1 MNLIV
6 RHKGLAKEWAVDY
19 IFDKVGKLLVE
30 TYPEIT
36 FQRELISEFPHWEGV
51 PRQGSLIIENPSNNK
66 TIVLTYD
73 DAPKNILIQK
83 PDTGWIVA
91 NMQQMFCTSNFK
103 EIQDFKD
110 FYLEYS
116 NIDVQKV
123 VQPFSYSV
131 YRSTFDTKY
140 CDIVYA
146 QKKSSEFRKQGLF
159 FRGLFY
165 GEREYCYFNNTHSEI
180 RVTNKDY
187 KNLPEYAYELADYR
201 CGLSFTGAAE
211 ICFRDMELM
220 GLGIPIIRPLLT
232 SVEFKE
238 PLIPD
243 VHYISFEGDTAE
255 SKQQALIDKWEEVK
269 HKYDFLDYIG
279 DNARKWYLKNIRLDT
294 QAKLFI
300 DSINLN
306 LIIF

>member
-1 MNLIV
+1 MQLII
-6 RHKGLAKEWAVDY
+6 RHRHSSKEWAVNY
-19 IFDKVGKLLVE
+19 IFDRIFNLLVE
-30 TYPEIT
+30 KYPNIN
-36 FQRELISEFPHWEGV
+36 FQYEPILDFPHWEGT
-51 PRQGSLIIENPSNNK
+51 PRHGSFIIENPLNGK

-73 DAPKNILIQK
+73 DVPKNILIQK

-103 EIQDFKD
+103 EIQDLKD

-123 VQPFSYSV
+123 VQPFSYPV
-131 YRSTFDTKY
+131 YRSAFDTEY
-140 CDIVYA
+140 CDIVYT

-165 GEREYCYFNNTHSEI
+165 GEREYCHFNNTHSEI
-180 RVTNKDY
+180 EVTNKDY
-187 KNLPEYAYELADYR
+187 KDLSEYTYELANYR

-220 GLGIPIIRPLLT
+220 GLGIPIIRPLLKF
-232 SVEFKE
+232 VEFKE

-243 VHYISFEGDTAE
+243 IHYISFEGDTAE

-279 DNARKWYLKNIRLDT
+279 NNAREWYLKNVRLDT

-306 LIIF
+306 LITN